1 MLQRADIILPC
12 FSPNTRWFQE
22 LEDFY
27 SYAGDKY
34 NLQFII
40 VDDGS
45 NSPAL
50 TAQII
55 GLQQKKIPLEY
66 VSYQQNRGKGYAL
79 RAGVERATANI
90 MAYTDID
97 FPFTN
102 KSTLSVL
109 DALAQGNCDVVAGY
123 REHAYYSKKMS
134 GFRKLLSQ
142 SFRFFLKRILK
153 LPVSDTQCGL
163 KGFNEKGK
171 LQFLTTTIDRYLFD
185 FEFIYTSAKNKSIRL
200 VSVPVELKDNV
211 LFSKMRLKI
220 LLQESVNLIKVLFLK

>member
-12 FSPNTRWFQE
+12 FAPNTRWFQE

-27 SYAGDKY
+27 AFAGKKY
-34 NLQFII
+34 ELRFII

-45 NSPAL
+45 KSAVLN
-50 TAQII
+50 TQIAE
-55 GLQQKKIPLEY
+55 LQKKQLPIEV
-66 VSYQQNRGKGYAL
+66 VSYQQNRGKGFAL
-79 RAGVERATANI
+79 RAGVEKATAGI

-109 DALAQGNCDVVAGY
+109 DALAQNNYDVVAGF

-134 GFRKLLSQ
+134 GFRKWLSQ
-142 SFRFFLKRILK
+142 TFRFFLKQILR

-171 LQFLTTTIDRYLFD
+171 QQFLTTTIDRYLFD

-211 LFSKMRLKI
+211 VFSKMKLKI
-220 LLQESVNLIKVLFLK
+220 LLQESTNLIRVLFLK